1 MNGVVYALCDPRT
14 LEPRYVGATANNDP
28 TPRLQHHLSAA
39 RRGAK
44 RPVAKW
50 VATLLQEGV
59 TPHMWVLSRWQAPD
73 RDVYDLEIE
82 MIERFTSYGHRLLNL
97 TPGGRGGGI
106 GPKSPRHRARISAA
120 LKGRQAPPRT
130 AEWRAAH
137 AAKLTGRKHSD
148 DTRAKMRATQA
159 RRRAEMLVVKTC
171 SCGTEFSVL
180 PSRVDRKKYC
190 GPECVRAAL
199 RRPKPRRTCTTEE
212 SR

>member
-1 MNGVVYALCDPRT
+1 VNGVVYALYDPRT

-28 TPRLQHHLSAA
+28 TPRLRHHLSAA
-39 RRGAK
+39 RRGA
-44 RPVAKW
+44 RLPVAQWIAK
-50 VATLLQEGV
+50 LLREGV
-59 TPHMWVLSRWQAPD
+59 EPHMWVLSRWQAPD
-73 RDVYDLEIE
+73 RDVYDLEVE

-106 GPKSPRHRARISAA
+106 GPKSPEHRARISAA
-120 LKGRQAPPRT
+120 LKGRKAPPRS

-137 AAKLTGRKHSD
+137 AAKLTGRTQSEA
-148 DTRAKMRATQA
+148 TSAKKRATAA

-171 SCGTEFSVL
+171 RCGNEFSVL

-190 GPECVRAAL
+190 SPECVRTAL
-199 RRPKPRRTCTTEE
+199 RQPKSRRTTEG